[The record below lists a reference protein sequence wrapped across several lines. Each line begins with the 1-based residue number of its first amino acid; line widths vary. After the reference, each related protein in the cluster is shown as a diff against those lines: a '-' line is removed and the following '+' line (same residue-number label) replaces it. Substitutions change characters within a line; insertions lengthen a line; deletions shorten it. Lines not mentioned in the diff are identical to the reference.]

1 MRCLRGF
8 AVAPLVAALWWCW
21 FNFVNWGDPL
31 EFQRGRY
38 SAQAQQDILDRAGLL
53 PDKQGLH
60 AGGPIDYAEC
70 AVPLAISVLSGL
82 AAIKSRLARA
92 GLPPPVFAAAVSG
105 LLLFGMGTF
114 IAWQA
119 GALNA
124 QARIQSEIYDGIER
138 AVETRGGPPAVVIA
152 PRFADVWRANP
163 ESLKRGTWVFEWR
176 RARPD
181 LSDDI
186 LIVQD
191 VPGAAWIFREK
202 FPDRNLFRMT
212 LAAEPPYWS
221 LEPAK
226 P

>member
-1 MRCLRGF
+1 MRAWAF
-8 AVAPLVAALWWCW
+8 KAPACQAMKVPMPKRRRPETAA
-21 FNFVNWGDPL
+21 
-31 EFQRGRY
+31 
-38 SAQAQQDILDRAGLL
+38 
-53 PDKQGLH
+53 
-60 AGGPIDYAEC
+60 
-70 AVPLAISVLSGL
+70 
-82 AAIKSRLARA
+82 
-92 GLPPPVFAAAVSG
+92 
-105 LLLFGMGTF
+105 
-114 IAWQA
+114 
-119 GALNA
+119 
-124 QARIQSEIYDGIER
+124 ER